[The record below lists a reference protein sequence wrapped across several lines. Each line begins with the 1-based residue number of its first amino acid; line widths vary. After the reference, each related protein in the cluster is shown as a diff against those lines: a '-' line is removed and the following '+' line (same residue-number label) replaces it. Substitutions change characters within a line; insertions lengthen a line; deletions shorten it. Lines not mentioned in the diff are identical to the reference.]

1 MPDLRWSW
9 CNNNKVYNKCNALE
23 SSWNHTPPRQFTEK
37 LSSMK
42 PIPDAKK
49 IGDCCSSEEH
59 ILAPGLNNFS
69 QRSSKNRFQGLPW
82 CLSGKESAYQC
93 RRLGFDPWS
102 REITLAVG
110 QLSPCATTTEA
121 QVPRAR
127 VPHPEKPLQWE
138 DRKPQLESG
147 SHSQLEQAH
156 AQRQKPSATKN
167 ISKRIFLKR

>member
-1 MPDLRWSW
+1 ML
-9 CNNNKVYNKCNALE
+9 L
-23 SSWNHTPPRQFTEK
+23 NHPETILPLASLQK
-37 LSSMK
+37 NLSSMK

-49 IGDCCSSEEH
+49 VGDCCSSEEH

-93 RRLGFDPWS
+93 RRLRFNPWS
-102 REITLAVG
+102 REIPRAAG
-110 QLSPCATTTEA
+110 QLSPCGTTTEA
-121 QVPRAR
+121 QVPIAR
-127 VPHPEKPLQWE
+127 VPHPEKPLRWE

-156 AQRQKPSATKN
+156 AQQQKPSATKN